1 MMIDEKGNEMNLT
14 MSQALA
20 LLASAKFEPFSDS
33 DWYAFNGCESKE
45 PKLYYDEIAG
55 LTIIIDGQVVD
66 FIDDDGESRGQLNLT
81 TN

>member
-1 MMIDEKGNEMNLT
+1 MMNKETKMTMLT

-20 LLASAKFEPFSDS
+20 LLAKADFKPFTRN
-33 DWYAFNGCESKE
+33 DWYAFSGCDSAD
-45 PKLYYDEIAG
+45 PMIYYDEVAG
-55 LTIIIDGQVVD
+55 LTIIHDGEAID

>member
-14 MSQALA
+14 MSQAVA

-45 PKLYYDEIAG
+45 PKL
-55 LTIIIDGQVVD
+55 
-66 FIDDDGESRGQLNLT
+66 
-81 TN
+81 